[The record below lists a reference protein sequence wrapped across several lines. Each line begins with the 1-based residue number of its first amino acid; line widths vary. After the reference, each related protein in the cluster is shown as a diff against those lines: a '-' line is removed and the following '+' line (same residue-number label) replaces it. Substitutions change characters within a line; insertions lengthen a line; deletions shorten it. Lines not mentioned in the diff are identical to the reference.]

1 MFVCWRQIVW
11 PPLPMCSTACATGY
25 YTHFLA
31 YCLGQEL
38 DEETRNSDPEVLEQ
52 RQALAAALQ

>member
-1 MFVCWRQIVW
+1 
-11 PPLPMCSTACATGY
+11 MCSTACATGY